1 MTIEL
6 AWRGSEVFG
15 SIGLVHCGLEGS
27 YCVEAEVGGGM
38 GGLVCGAGAKG
49 DEAA

>member
-1 MTIEL
+1 MEL
-6 AWRGSEVFG
+6 GWRGREVFG
-15 SIGLVHCGLEGS
+15 SIEPVHCGLEGS
-27 YCVEAEVGGGM
+27 YCAEAEVGWGM